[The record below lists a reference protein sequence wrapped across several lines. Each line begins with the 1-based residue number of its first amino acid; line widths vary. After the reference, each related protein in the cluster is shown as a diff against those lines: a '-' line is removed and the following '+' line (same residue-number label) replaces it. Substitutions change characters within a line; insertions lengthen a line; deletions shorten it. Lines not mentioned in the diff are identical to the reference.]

1 MKFGAIV
8 LLAVGLAMDATAVAA
23 ARGLVTPRIR
33 ARHMLLVGGLFGGFQ
48 ALMPLLGW
56 LLGANIGPWI
66 KAWDHWVVFLLLGA
80 LGLRMLQEARARTG
94 AAPALAEAD
103 AYGLRVMLALALATS
118 IDALAAGITLPLL
131 DAPLF
136 VSLATIGGTTA
147 LLSVLGLHAGR
158 RFGAALGPRLDLA
171 GGLMLIALGTKTL
184 IEHLLND

>member
-118 IDALAAGITLPLL
+118 IDALAQRIARSSSETKPSGRTSPEATS
-131 DAPLF
+131 DCMTDSSDE
-136 VSLATIGGTTA
+136 VSQPFMPTRT
-147 LLSVLGLHAGR
+147 SGR
-158 RFGAALGPRLDLA
+158 RARNSA
-171 GGLMLIALGTKTL
+171 GMSA
-184 IEHLLND
+184 